1 MKSIDQHI
9 EKISEKLI
17 SMADYIFDNPE
28 IGLVEFKA
36 SKLLCDFLEEN
47 EFVVERGIADLP
59 TAFRATYKSGKG
71 GLRLGLFCEYDALDG
86 LGHACAHHLQGP
98 IVIGAALAVKESIKD
113 KDYEIVIY
121 GAPAEET
128 VSGKLTMLKKGYCQD
143 MDVAMMVH
151 GAPTTS
157 IDKKAL
163 ALGKYRVTFKGK
175 AAHAASNPEKGRS
188 AFDAALLMFHGI
200 ESMREHLTDDARIH
214 YTVTNSIG
222 AANIVPALCVT
233 EIYVRSDK
241 TKSLEGNIEW
251 FFDIVKGAAMMT
263 QTSYEI
269 FEIKKTD
276 SRIPVFSLNEI
287 IMKNAE
293 LYKAP
298 TIRPPREKTGSSD
311 FSNVMYNVPG
321 ACLRFAI
328 VAEDASTHS
337 QEFLDAAKTEETHQM
352 IVKTAKIIAKTL
364 NDLIDDPTH
373 IEKIKKEFEEN
384 KIKMG

>member
-17 SMADYIFDNPE
+17 SMADYMFDNPE

-36 SKLLCDFLEEN
+36 SKLLCDYLEEN
-47 EFVVERGIADLP
+47 GFTVERGIADLP

-98 IVIGAALAVKESIKD
+98 IIIGAALAVKETIKD
-113 KDYEIVIY
+113 KDYEIIIY

-251 FFDIVKGAAMMT
+251 FFDIVKGAALMT

-287 IMKNAE
+287 IMQNAE
-293 LYKAP
+293 LYDAP

-321 ACLRFAI
+321 ACLRFAF
-328 VAEDASTHS
+328 VPEDASTHS

-364 NDLIDDPTH
+364 NDLIDEPKH